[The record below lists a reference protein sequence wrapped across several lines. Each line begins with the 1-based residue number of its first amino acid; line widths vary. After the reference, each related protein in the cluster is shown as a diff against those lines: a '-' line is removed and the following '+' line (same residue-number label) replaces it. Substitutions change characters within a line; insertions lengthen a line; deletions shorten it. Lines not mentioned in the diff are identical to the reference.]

1 MNEIVFSLPSPC
13 TIHIFYIASHIK
25 TPFMRKYCSPPCSLS
40 KEITCTLTP
49 DFAMLRPC
57 CKTTGQ
63 LDVSSLAIF
72 LFHRVII
79 MIKKDFATV
88 LALNGFRICGNVSH
102 AALTRI
108 ISISRT
114 KRLLKE
120 HIIEKVSYQDKHISK
135 DRNQTTYRLT
145 AHGKDV
151 TRNFL
156 GKGNFQSGR
165 GNERHNTALAEAY
178 SQLTKDE
185 QYTCMNELDLKEY
198 LDQQYYTLLATD
210 RLSEAEELYE
220 NMKHMSL
227 IDLTYYKANTQA
239 LCCIEVITKNYST
252 ETINR
257 KEFTA
262 TEIVHATYNEINI
275 Y

>member
-1 MNEIVFSLPSPC
+1 MYNSHILHSFSYKD
-13 TIHIFYIASHIK
+13 TIHEEILLAAMFSQQRDN
-25 TPFMRKYCSPPCSLS
+25 MRAHTRLRDAA
-40 KEITCTLTP
+40 TLLQDNRATGCE
-49 DFAMLRPC
+49 FARNIS
-57 CKTTGQ
+57 T
-63 LDVSSLAIF
+63 SS
-72 LFHRVII
+72 RRII
-79 MIKKDFATV
+79 MIKKDFSTV

-102 AALTRI
+102 ASLTTI
-108 ISISRT
+108 ISASRV

-178 SQLTKDE
+178 SQLSKDE
-185 QYTCMNELDLKEY
+185 QYSAMNELDLKEY

-227 IDLTYYKANTQA
+227 IDLTYCKANTQE

-252 ETINR
+252 EKINL

-262 TEIVHATYNEINI
+262 TEVVHATYNEINI